1 MDADDDLPAPFP
13 DDLGGD
19 LDNLLPS
26 HPEEDGCVFESHP
39 ACRKLCSSDPFHPA
53 EVILR

>member
-26 HPEEDGCVFESHP
+26 HPEEDGCVLERHP
-39 ACRKLCSSDPFHPA
+39 ACRKLCSSDPFQPA